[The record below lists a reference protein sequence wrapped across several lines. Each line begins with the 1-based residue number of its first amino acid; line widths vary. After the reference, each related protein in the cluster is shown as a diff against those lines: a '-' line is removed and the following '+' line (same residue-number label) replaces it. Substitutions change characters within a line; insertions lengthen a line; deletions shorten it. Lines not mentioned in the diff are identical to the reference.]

1 MTRQRFPWSP
11 EEDRIIRSL
20 FPVNATHKVA
30 ALIDRTTSA
39 VFQRAR
45 ILGVK
50 KCQEYLATR
59 AHRLNGSEPASRA
72 NRFKPGQ
79 APHNKGRP
87 QDEWMPAESRKRVRR
102 TQFKPGR
109 PPQEA
114 RNYRTIGS
122 LRIRHDGCLE
132 RKVTDDHPV
141 PARRWVAEH
150 RLVWEAAHGPV
161 PKGHLVVFKP
171 GKNTTD
177 PDRIT
182 LDRLE
187 LITRAENMRR
197 NSYLTRYPKD
207 VADLIRTRGH
217 LNRKINQ
224 EIQRE
229 KQSL

>member
-11 EEDRIIRSL
+11 EEDRIVRSL
-20 FPVNATHKVA
+20 FPVNATNKVA
-30 ALIDRTTSA
+30 ALIDRTTSS

-50 KCQEYLATR
+50 KCPEYLATR
-59 AHRLNGSEPASRA
+59 AHRLNGSEPASKA
-72 NRFKPGQ
+72 SRFKPGQ

-87 QDEWMPAESRKRVRR
+87 QDEWMPAKSRKRVKA
-102 TQFKPGR
+102 TQFNPG
-109 PPQEA
+109 QLSGAAA
-114 RNYRTIGS
+114 RNYKPVGS
-122 LRIRHDGCLE
+122 LRINHDGCLE

-141 PARRWVAEH
+141 PARRWVSVH
-150 RLVWEAAHGPV
+150 RLVWEAANGPM

-177 PDRIT
+177 PDLIT

-207 VADLIRTRGH
+207 VADLIRMRGV
-217 LNRKINQ
+217 LNRKIRSQ
-224 EIQRE
+224 EASQ
-229 KQSL
+229 

>member
-1 MTRQRFPWSP
+1 MTRKRYPWGP
-11 EEDRIIRSL
+11 EEDEIIRHL

-45 ILGVK
+45 VLGIK
-50 KCQEYLATR
+50 KCPEYLATK
-59 AHRLNGSEPASRA
+59 ACRLNGSEPASKAR
-72 NRFKPGQ
+72 RFKPGQ

-87 QDEWMPAESRKRVRR
+87 QAEWMPAKSRKRAAK

-114 RNYRTIGS
+114 RNYRPIGT
-122 LRIRHDGCLE
+122 LRVRHDGCLE

-141 PARRWVAEH
+141 PARRWVAVH

-171 GKNTTD
+171 GQQTTD
-177 PDRIT
+177 PDLIT
-182 LDRLE
+182 PDRLG

-197 NSYLTRYPKD
+197 NSYLARYPQE
-207 VADLIRTRGH
+207 VHDLIRMRGR
-217 LNRKINQ
+217 LTRKIQ
-224 EIQRE
+224 GTE
-229 KQSL
+229 KSL